1 MRRRV
6 HKKSKNGC
14 QECKRRHMKCDER
27 RPSCVNCTT
36 SERSCTYLNAGGKPP
51 SLSSVSPVSSPALSN
66 ASRVSFVG
74 SPAATSAM
82 AVPQNGSFSP
92 LGASPVSSGHQSQF
106 TPSTVSPAIAGSTI
120 AEPSPQSQTASREVN
135 MLHLE
140 LFYHAL
146 NERSL
151 YIGASQNYVQT
162 MTELVM
168 PPAFSHPFLMNE
180 LLALSAL
187 HLAIVHPSRHQQ
199 LESVAAELQTGA
211 LLAFN
216 QTCQQ
221 VTPSN
226 CLPMFIFSSVIGNHV
241 FYTTFKYHS
250 DNFHTFLEEF
260 VKYMQLHRGVRSVI
274 SNNWELLRGLA
285 AKALMLEDDSDLP
298 AHGDAQGSECDSLRN
313 LLDTAD
319 LDATTKITYIQA
331 VNSLQWGF
339 DAQHVRRVVGLTFA
353 WPIQISSEY
362 VELLKQRRPE
372 ALAILAYY
380 AVMLHSHRDAWLV
393 GGAGRY
399 LIESITGY
407 LGTYWENWLAWP
419 NAALAESSTPAE

>member
-1 MRRRV
+1 
-6 HKKSKNGC
+6 
-14 QECKRRHMKCDER
+14 
-27 RPSCVNCTT
+27 
-36 SERSCTYLNAGGKPP
+36 
-51 SLSSVSPVSSPALSN
+51 
-66 ASRVSFVG
+66 
-74 SPAATSAM
+74 
-82 AVPQNGSFSP
+82 
-92 LGASPVSSGHQSQF
+92 
-106 TPSTVSPAIAGSTI
+106 
-120 AEPSPQSQTASREVN
+120 
-135 MLHLE
+135 
-140 LFYHAL
+140 
-146 NERSL
+146 
-151 YIGASQNYVQT
+151 
-162 MTELVM
+162 
-168 PPAFSHPFLMNE
+168 
-180 LLALSAL
+180 
-187 HLAIVHPSRHQQ
+187 
-199 LESVAAELQTGA
+199 
-211 LLAFN
+211 
-216 QTCQQ
+216 
-221 VTPSN
+221 
-226 CLPMFIFSSVIGNHV
+226 MFIFSSLIGNHV

-298 AHGDAQGSECDSLRN
+298 TEGEAQGSECDSLRS

-319 LDATTKITYIQA
+319 LDATTKNTYIQA

-380 AVMLHSHRDAWLV
+380 AVMLHSHRGVWLV

-399 LIESITGY
+399 LIESISGY

-419 NAALAESSTPAE
+419 KAALSESSTPTE